1 MKIKAIHS
9 RVLSTAAHPDHPTYA
24 EEAGLVVPD
33 RFAREQ
39 PGAFARVDDRHR
51 CVYPSDRSTVLVSIE
66 ADNGLIGYGEAHA
79 PVAPRVAHTIVI
91 DLLAPI
97 LLGQDARQIQ
107 VLWEQMFSAMR
118 LRSHTMGFIAEAIAG
133 LDIALWDLLG
143 KYRQEPVWMLLGGAH
158 RRKLPLYSSGIPGGS
173 VEEQIQKL
181 EDILAR
187 GFTTAKCGSG
197 SGDLQTHIDIVRPLS
212 AAMGNRGQL
221 LYDAHGAFD
230 LNDAI
235 RFAHLLQEL
244 GNVEW
249 FEDALVPED
258 SASYARLTEATPGLR
273 IAMGETECNRYTVRD
288 RLLTRQCD
296 VLLPDVCRAG
306 GISETFRIAQLADT
320 FGVLW
325 ASHVSMSTPLH
336 LAAGLH
342 IGAATPNFLVSEYP
356 TSFDDSP
363 LGKSLCTDSPTP
375 NAGSIKISDAPGLG
389 VTLDEAQ
396 VERLTALSESRGV

>member
-1 MKIKAIHS
+1 MS
-9 RVLSTAAHPDHPTYA
+9 
-24 EEAGLVVPD
+24 
-33 RFAREQ
+33 
-39 PGAFARVDDRHR
+39 
-51 CVYPSDRSTVLVSIE
+51 
-66 ADNGLIGYGEAHA
+66 
-79 PVAPRVAHTIVI
+79 
-91 DLLAPI
+91 
-97 LLGQDARQIQ
+97 
-107 VLWEQMFSAMR
+107 
-118 LRSHTMGFIAEAIAG
+118 
-133 LDIALWDLLG
+133 
-143 KYRQEPVWMLLGGAH
+143 
-158 RRKLPLYSSGIPGGS
+158 
-173 VEEQIQKL
+173 
-181 EDILAR
+181 
-187 GFTTAKCGSG
+187 GSG
-197 SGDLQTHIDIVRPLS
+197 SLQMQMDLIRPLS
-212 AAMGNRGQL
+212 KAMGNRDTL

-235 RFAHLLQEL
+235 RCAHLLQEL

-258 SASYARLTEATPGLR
+258 SAGYTRLTEATPGLR
-273 IAMGETECNRYTVRD
+273 IAMGETECNRHTVRA